1 MKTRFIAGVLIAA
14 MTTQN
19 VALAAGTAV
28 GETDRT
34 KGIGETQISEAE
46 AKIIDLRISLDQLDG
61 ALMGTETEIKE
72 KRSEGEGKRILAV
85 TAAGL
90 GLGLS
95 AAAYLAFGRVKD
107 IPGNK
112 MGITVIMST
121 LSSIASA
128 TMGFMARDSKA
139 TKVDSKTLIDGID
152 KATDAA
158 KALNLNGSPTKLEKR
173 DKLVASLKSMKASIA
188 TINEKTDAKLFS
200 DMANQTMQM
209 TGALVTLLVPT
220 EKTPALA
227 ILIYNAGNLVTVL
240 EAGTSDSTDKLLE
253 QITLTREQIKAA
265 SLNLMAQKM

>member
-1 MKTRFIAGVLIAA
+1 MKTRFIAGVLITA

-19 VALAAGTAV
+19 VALAAGAAV

-46 AKIIDLRISLDQLDG
+46 AKIIDLRISLDRLDG
-61 ALMGTETEIKE
+61 ALMDTEAAIKE
-72 KRSEGEGKRILAV
+72 KRAEGEGKRMLAV
-85 TAAGL
+85 TGAGL
-90 GLGLS
+90 GLGMS
-95 AAAYLAFGRVKD
+95 AAAYLAFSRVKKV
-107 IPGNK
+107 PGNE
-112 MGITVIMST
+112 MGIAVIIST

-139 TKVDSKTLIDGID
+139 TKVDSKSLIEGID
-152 KATDAA
+152 KANSE
-158 KALNLNGSPTKLEKR
+158 ALKLDLNGSPAKLEKR
-173 DKLVASLKSMKASIA
+173 DKLVASLKSMKTSIA
-188 TINEKTDAKLFS
+188 TINEKTDAKQLS
-200 DMANQTMQM
+200 DLANQTMQM

-240 EAGTSDSTDKLLE
+240 DAATSDSTDKLLE
-253 QITLTREQIKAA
+253 QIALTRAQIKAA